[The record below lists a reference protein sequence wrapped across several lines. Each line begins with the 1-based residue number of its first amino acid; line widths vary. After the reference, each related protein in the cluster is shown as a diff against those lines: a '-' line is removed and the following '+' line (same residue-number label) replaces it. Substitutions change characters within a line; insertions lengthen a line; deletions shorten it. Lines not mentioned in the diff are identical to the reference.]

1 MVADKAFSITASKA
15 GDDWERFRSERSDSK
30 VGHIGEPRAG
40 PIDSGHH
47 IALEGTGKAPDGEGA
62 PKEHP
67 RIHAVLFDLD
77 GTLLDTKEA
86 IIASL
91 VYTVE
96 KFTGRK
102 PGVCE
107 IQSLFGLTLSD
118 QMKML
123 CPERAEEMVK
133 AYVRHNLRQHRRT
146 VKVFPGVSHTLQTL
160 RDMGCRL
167 AVVTSKRRRSAIFG
181 LRLFSLDRYFDA
193 LVCAEDVEN
202 HKPHPEPVLKALTLL
217 GVPPAESVTVG
228 DSVYDIQAGRA
239 AGTFTAACLY
249 GMGRREELSASA
261 PDVLLRNIFEL
272 VLVLRG
278 VAAPG
283 IAHAAGALQEC
294 SALAPGRPRI

>member
-1 MVADKAFSITASKA
+1 MIADKAFSITASRA
-15 GDDWERFRSERSDSK
+15 VGDQEGIRREPSDSK
-30 VGHIGEPRAG
+30 AGHIDESRGRET
-40 PIDSGHH
+40 DSGHH
-47 IALEGTGKAPDGEGA
+47 AGLEGTGRSRAGEGTPRA
-62 PKEHP
+62 HP
-67 RIHAVLFDLD
+67 RIRAVLFDLD

-91 VYTVE
+91 VYTAE

-102 PGVCE
+102 LGVCE
-107 IQSLFGLTLSD
+107 IQALFGLTLSD

-160 RDMGCRL
+160 RDLGCSL
-167 AVVTSKRRRSAIFG
+167 AVVTSKRRRSAMFG

-202 HKPHPEPVLKALTLL
+202 HKPHPEPVLKALALL
-217 GVPPAESVTVG
+217 GVAPAQSVTVG

-239 AGTFTAACLY
+239 AGTLTVACLY
-249 GMGRREELSASA
+249 GMGRREDLVVSA
-261 PDVLLRNIFEL
+261 PDVLLHTISDL
-272 VLVLRG
+272 VPVITG
-278 VAAPG
+278 VTSPG
-283 IAHAAGALQEC
+283 IVDAAGALQE
-294 SALAPGRPRI
+294 SALL